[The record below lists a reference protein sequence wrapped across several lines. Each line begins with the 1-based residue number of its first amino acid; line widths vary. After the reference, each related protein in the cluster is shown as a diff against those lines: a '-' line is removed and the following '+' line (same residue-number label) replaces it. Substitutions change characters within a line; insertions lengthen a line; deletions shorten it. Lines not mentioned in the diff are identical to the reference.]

1 MGYSSFYKG
10 KISICL
16 LLDYMERLFTRKGF
30 SLFIMVFDLLIIY
43 FATYLSY
50 LYFEDTLAAYDD
62 NLQAVISMAPY
73 IGLFYLIVGHVFE
86 LDKPKEFTLFGVAYS
101 VTVSIACL
109 FLLTMAMSFLTRR
122 LAYPRS
128 ILIMSSFI
136 QVVLLSAWHLFI
148 NKRYLTDNVKKK
160 VLVIGYEKAKN
171 LAFKLL
177 SSKGMWTNVNFICTP
192 DSSNMKK
199 HIGACDV
206 VFLAEDVDEITKQNI
221 AEYCVGKD
229 KEFCYEPKF
238 QEIFLFN
245 ANFAQVEDTPVL
257 KVRPFD
263 VNSENNFVK
272 RILDLS
278 ICTIGAIILFVP
290 FLIVAICLKIGGGSV
305 FFKQERVTQYGRVF
319 YIYKFRTMIE
329 NAEALS
335 GPVLAQES
343 DKRITRLGH
352 ILRATRL
359 DEIPQIYNI
368 LRGDMSIVGPRPE
381 RPFFVEQF
389 SKDIPEY
396 NLRHRVKAGLTG
408 LAQVQGKYNTSVQ
421 DKLKYDLLYI
431 NGYSFAMDIK
441 LIMQTLTV
449 LLKKSSTEGVK
460 DAVRNEELI
469 NRLVEE
475 N

>member
-1 MGYSSFYKG
+1 
-10 KISICL
+10 
-16 LLDYMERLFTRKGF
+16 MERFFTRKGF
-30 SLFIMVFDLLIIY
+30 SFFILMVDLLIICLS
-43 FATYLSY
+43 TYISY
-50 LYFEDTLAAYDD
+50 LYFEDTLAAYND
-62 NLQAVISMAPY
+62 NLRAIISMAPY
-73 IGLFYLIVGHVFE
+73 IALFYLIIGHVFE

-101 VTVSIACL
+101 VMVSIACL

-128 ILIMSSFI
+128 ILIMSSVI

-148 NKRYLTDNVKKK
+148 NKRYLIANVKKT
-160 VLVIGYEKAKN
+160 VVVIGYDKARK
-171 LAFKLL
+171 LAHRLL
-177 SSKGMWTNVNFICTP
+177 NSKGMWTNVKHICTP
-192 DSSNMKK
+192 ESPNLKE
-199 HIGACDV
+199 HIKDCDV
-206 VFLAEDVDEITKQNI
+206 AFLAEDVDESTKQGI
-221 AEYCVGKD
+221 AEYCVAAD
-229 KEFCYEPKF
+229 KEFCYEPRF

-245 ANFAQVEDTPVL
+245 ANFVQVEDTPIL

-263 VNSENNFVK
+263 VNAESNFAK

-278 ICTIGAIILFVP
+278 ICTIGGIILFIP
-290 FLIVAICLKIGGGSV
+290 FTIVAISLKIGGGSV
-305 FFKQERVTQYGRVF
+305 FFKQERVTQFGRIF

-329 NAEALS
+329 NAEAMS
-335 GPVLAQES
+335 GPVLAQEA
-343 DKRITRLGH
+343 DKRITKLGH

-368 LRGDMSIVGPRPE
+368 IKGDMSIVGPRPE

-389 SKDIPEY
+389 CKEIPEY
-396 NLRHRVKAGLTG
+396 DLRHRVKAGLTG

-431 NGYSFAMDIK
+431 NGYSFAMDVK

-460 DAVRNEELI
+460 DVEQNEEFINKLI
-469 NRLVEE
+469 DAN
-475 N
+475 